1 MISWPLQITSMMI
14 RNTSNMSHSQY
25 IILENDSL
33 KLGVDEA
40 LHYALK
46 VSANLSLDS
55 LLYCSHIGGKKILEL
70 AQSCWELR
78 VSTIEW
84 IPHSKHAVS

>member
-1 MISWPLQITSMMI
+1 MISWHLQITNKII

-25 IILENDSL
+25 IIMENDSL

-40 LHYALK
+40 LHFAHK

-55 LLYCSHIGGKKILEL
+55 
-70 AQSCWELR
+70 
-78 VSTIEW
+78 
-84 IPHSKHAVS
+84 

>member
-14 RNTSNMSHSQY
+14 RNTSNMLHFQY

-33 KLGVDEA
+33 KLGVDES

-55 LLYCSHIGGKKILEL
+55 
-70 AQSCWELR
+70 
-78 VSTIEW
+78 
-84 IPHSKHAVS
+84 

>member
-1 MISWPLQITSMMI
+1 MISWPLQIISMTI
-14 RNTSNMSHSQY
+14 RNISNMSHSQY
-25 IILENDSL
+25 IIIGNDSL

-55 LLYCSHIGGKKILEL
+55 
-70 AQSCWELR
+70 
-78 VSTIEW
+78 
-84 IPHSKHAVS
+84 

>member
-1 MISWPLQITSMMI
+1 MTLQKVE
-14 RNTSNMSHSQY
+14 NTSNMSYFQY
-25 IILENDSL
+25 IIMENDSL

-55 LLYCSHIGGKKILEL
+55 
-70 AQSCWELR
+70 
-78 VSTIEW
+78 
-84 IPHSKHAVS
+84 